1 MRIVDKLHAI
11 PVLYPVADAFA
22 GTMNSDVLECLGEGV
37 LFVITKGVGTTG
49 TSTITVDAC
58 DDTTPTNTTAV
69 AFMYRT
75 STTPDTWGSWTQA
88 TATGF
93 TTTAGSNQLYQ
104 VYVDGAELG
113 SEGYGYVRLTATEV
127 ANDPVLG
134 GVNAFVVNPHYV
146 VQPESLL
153 D

>member
-1 MRIVDKLHAI
+1 MHTVDDLHAV

-22 GTMNSDVLECLGEGV
+22 GTMNTDIVRVRGEGV

-58 DDTTPTNTTAV
+58 DDVTPSNTTAV
-69 AFMYRT
+69 AFMYRI
-75 STTPDTWGSWTQA
+75 STTPDTWGDWTQA

-93 TTTAGSNQLYQ
+93 TTTAGSNQMYE
-104 VYVDGAELG
+104 VYCPADELAAA
-113 SEGYGYVRLTATEV
+113 GYGYARLTAVEV

-134 GVNAFVVNPHYV
+134 GVNAYIVNPDYV
-146 VQPESLL
+146 VQPATVLT
-153 D
+153 